1 MKLVKVVNNKKKDLN
16 KGKSGGIIGFVVS
29 LFSSSEIT
37 KIQTFVQTTSEYK
50 SVTTDISRL
59 KDIISKWKKVLDGY
73 DGEVDNEYEEAS
85 DFIE

>member
-29 LFSSSEIT
+29 LFSSSEVT